1 MANARPPTPPSSSTH
16 PRPSRRP
23 LGYTRACFRS
33 CVGPSLRLR
42 VTSQPGFG
50 HASWQGVLWP
60 TSCQRRSQA
69 PFGVLGRVLRRER
82 GFPGARRARRGGGSR
97 PRPRADSGAKG
108 GRTRVGGAR
117 LDAGRGPCL
126 LHRPDGVPG
135 GAEEESTCHISSDIH
150 STDINSSHD
159 SPDRPPPLIHF
170 PCSLRCES
178 MARGGG
184 GGGGARALPRAVLWS

>member
-1 MANARPPTPPSSSTH
+1 MRRPVTPLTSDVAARVRARVLAGRFMADVLPTPQPSALRRPRASPSSRKRISRSPKS
-16 PRPSRRP
+16 PR
-23 LGYTRACFRS
+23 A
-33 CVGPSLRLR
+33 
-42 VTSQPGFG
+42 
-50 HASWQGVLWP
+50 
-60 TSCQRRSQA
+60 
-69 PFGVLGRVLRRER
+69 
-82 GFPGARRARRGGGSR
+82 GGSR
-97 PRPRADSGAKG
+97 PRPRTDSGAKG

-184 GGGGARALPRAVLWS
+184 GGGGARAVPRAVLWS

>member
-1 MANARPPTPPSSSTH
+1 MRRPVTPLTSDVAARVRARVLAGRFMADVLPTPQPSALRRPRASPSS
-16 PRPSRRP
+16 RKRISRSPKSPEGGRE
-23 LGYTRACFRS
+23 
-33 CVGPSLRLR
+33 
-42 VTSQPGFG
+42 
-50 HASWQGVLWP
+50 P
-60 TSCQRRSQA
+60 TSPA
-69 PFGVLGRVLRRER
+69 HGLRRER
-82 GFPGARRARRGGGSR
+82 T
-97 PRPRADSGAKG
+97 AKG

-178 MARGGG
+178 MARGEG
-184 GGGGARALPRAVLWS
+184 GGGGARAVPRAVLWS

>member
-69 PFGVLGRVLRRER
+69 PFGVLGRVLRHER

-108 GRTRVGGAR
+108 RRKEVGLASEER
-117 LDAGRGPCL
+117 AWTLDADPACFTAPTAYPAARRKS
-126 LHRPDGVPG
+126 RP
-135 GAEEESTCHISSDIH
+135 ATFRATFTRRI
-150 STDINSSHD
+150 
-159 SPDRPPPLIHF
+159 LIAAMTH
-170 PCSLRCES
+170 LT
-178 MARGGG
+178 AR
-184 GGGGARALPRAVLWS
+184 RR